1 MCLGLKYILA
11 VVVHNAMEKFGCVH
25 VAIIDTWG
33 RENWDFRHNIS
44 YFS

>member
-1 MCLGLKYILA
+1 MCLRFKVYTGGSC
-11 VVVHNAMEKFGCVH
+11 NAMEKFGCVH